1 MGNKGVRIKRSF
13 FSQNIRTM
21 VHQKKKNPHNGLLR
35 SGCGTSELPQNDEDR
50 PAIRNETIIR
60 V

>member
-1 MGNKGVRIKRSF
+1 MGNKGVRIKFSF
-13 FSQNIRTM
+13 FSQNICTM
-21 VHQKKKNPHNGLLR
+21 VCFAVDVVQASFLKM
-35 SGCGTSELPQNDEDR
+35 TEDG